1 MSTAEVHEL
10 MARAQELP
18 YGEAKTVLVEDAL
31 RRAEA
36 AGDDRL
42 AFRVRMS
49 LTGAYQ
55 YGGEPAKAFTTFS
68 RCLAEHDRDPS
79 RHDAEARLLW
89 HFKWIVNSL
98 TLFPEVPLDRTY
110 AVLDDMERRYRAGG
124 YSLQAVYHYRN
135 IVARHVGDLDAADE
149 WYARWQAAP
158 RDGLSDCQGC
168 DPTGM
173 VRHLE
178 VRGRDE
184 EALAVAAPVLG
195 DELTCSE
202 QPHGI
207 LTALLPVYLRT
218 GRLEE
223 ARDAHRRAYRLV
235 RSSVAN
241 LSLVG
246 EHLWF
251 CAVTGNEPRGFE
263 ILQRHLG
270 WLDRA
275 PSPCDAMEFAAAGAL
290 LLRRMEEAGAGDA
303 AVRRPGGAGEVTVAE
318 LRAEL
323 AERAREIAARF
334 DARNGT
340 SYQGDNVER
349 TLADEPVV
357 EHLPLTAHD
366 RRRPAPAPVPA
377 RPEPEPDA
385 APRRDLSG
393 MTDLDAL
400 LDAADEA
407 RTADDLDGALAA
419 WRRFDEA
426 AGDRPLTPLQSAR
439 RTDGRGAELLAR
451 GEYGAALAEWRR
463 AVELFAEAGDRVREQ
478 SGLSRIGALLCVTGE
493 PEEGVALMRAAA
505 AFLDE
510 HDAGSQHAFDAR
522 MRLADALLRGDRPEE
537 GLAALD
543 GLAPSGPRDLGEVE
557 LHRGRGLSVLGR
569 DAEAAAALRPAC
581 AAFREA
587 GQPGRLAEAALLLGR
602 VLAYGDARDP
612 EAALEAF
619 DEAVANAAAGPP
631 GLAPAAHAERGSLLL
646 TCERAAD
653 AVADMVEAVAG
664 FTALGH
670 RPQAAYARVEL
681 AAAYMST
688 GRYFEAAEVA
698 EEAAPMLA
706 EVDDPAAERRCRF
719 ILAHAQR
726 ELGEEQAAEIFTAL
740 AEEED
745 DPAEAARLL
754 ETAADVLTGLDKDAR
769 AADEFLRAAEAFA
782 KAGDPFGA
790 VRCRR
795 RGALC
800 RAWGGNGDRALE
812 EMADARR
819 ALGELPAEEHEA
831 AAAWEEAALSYD
843 EARMLAALGRLAD
856 ALEAASRAVDGFAA
870 VGAADAAQTAAALR
884 DDIRGRL

>member
-10 MARAQELP
+10 MARAEELP

-36 AGDDRL
+36 TGDDRL

-49 LTGAYQ
+49 LTTAYQ

-68 RCLAEHDRDPS
+68 RCLAEHDRDPG
-79 RHDAEARLLW
+79 RHDAERRLLW
-89 HFKWIVNSL
+89 HFKWIVHSL
-98 TLFPEVPLDRTY
+98 TLFAEVPLDRTY
-110 AVLDDMERRYRAGG
+110 AVMDDMERRYRAGG

-135 IVARHVGDLDAADE
+135 AVARHVGDLDAADE
-149 WYARWQAAP
+149 WYAKWHAAP
-158 RDGLSDCQGC
+158 RDELSDCEGC

-218 GRLEE
+218 GRLDE

-235 RSSVAN
+235 RSSVAD

-246 EHLWF
+246 EHIWF

-290 LLRRMEEAGAGDA
+290 LLRRMEEAGAGDV
-303 AVRRPGGAGEVTVAE
+303 AVRRPGGAGEVSAAE

-323 AERAREIAARF
+323 AGRAREIAARF

-340 SYQGDNVER
+340 SYQGEKVER
-349 TLADEPVV
+349 MLADEPVV

-366 RRRPAPAPVPA
+366 RRRPAPAPSPA
-377 RPEPEPDA
+377 RPAPEPEQG
-385 APRRDLSG
+385 RDLSG
-393 MTDLDAL
+393 VTDLDAL

-407 RTADDLDGALAA
+407 RSADDLDGALAA
-419 WRRFDEA
+419 WRRFDEV
-426 AGDRPLTPLQSAR
+426 AGDRRLTVLQTAR
-439 RTDGRGAELLAR
+439 RADGRGVELLTG

-478 SGLSRIGALLCVTGE
+478 SGLSRIGALLFATGE
-493 PEEGVALMRAAA
+493 PEEGIALMRAAVA
-505 AFLDE
+505 VLDE
-510 HDAGSQHAFDAR
+510 HDAGAPRAFDAR
-522 MRLADALLRGDRPEE
+522 MRLADALLRGERPEE
-537 GLAALD
+537 GLAVLD
-543 GLAPSGPRDLGEVE
+543 GLAPSRPGDLGEVE
-557 LHRGRGLSVLGR
+557 LYRGRGLGDLGR
-569 DAEAAAALRPAC
+569 DAEATAVLRRAC
-581 AAFREA
+581 TAFREA
-587 GQPGRLAEAALLLGR
+587 GRPDRLAEAAFLLGR
-602 VLAYGDARDP
+602 MLAYGEAQDP
-612 EAALEAF
+612 DAALEAY

-631 GLAPAAHAERGSLLL
+631 GLTPAAHAERGSLLL
-646 TCERAAD
+646 ACDRAAD

-670 RPQAAYARVEL
+670 RPQAAYARLDL
-681 AAAYMST
+681 AAAYLST
-688 GRYFEAAEVA
+688 GRPFEAAEVA
-698 EEAAPMLA
+698 EEAMPVLA
-706 EVDDPAAERRCRF
+706 ELDDPGAERRCRF

-726 ELGEEQAAEIFTAL
+726 ELGEEQAAEVFTSL
-740 AEEED
+740 AEDED
-745 DPAEAARLL
+745 DPVAAAQLL
-754 ETAADVLTGLDKDAR
+754 ETAADVLTGLDKDAL
-769 AADEFLRAAEAFA
+769 AADGFLRAAEAFA
-782 KAGDPFGA
+782 KAGDPFGE

-800 RAWGGNGDRALE
+800 RAWGGGGDRALA
-812 EMADARR
+812 EMQDARR
-819 ALGELPAEEHEA
+819 ALGELPAQEHGAEAAWEA
-831 AAAWEEAALSYD
+831 AALDYD
-843 EARMLAALGRLAD
+843 EARMLATLGRLAD
-856 ALEAASRAVDGFAA
+856 AVEPASRAVDGFAA
-870 VGAADAAQTAAALR
+870 VGADDAAQAAAALR